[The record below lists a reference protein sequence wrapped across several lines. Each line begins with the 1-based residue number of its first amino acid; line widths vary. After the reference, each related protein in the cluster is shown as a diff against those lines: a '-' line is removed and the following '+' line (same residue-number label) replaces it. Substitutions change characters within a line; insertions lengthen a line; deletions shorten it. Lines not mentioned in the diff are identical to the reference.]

1 MTTMM
6 SLSSVIFLVAP
17 GYDLASVYIFLTAQL
32 GELGVASAT
41 TIKVIAIVV
50 LSMGLLQI
58 ISKKTGLNVKKQGA

>member
-1 MTTMM
+1 
-6 SLSSVIFLVAP
+6 
-17 GYDLASVYIFLTAQL
+17 L

-50 LSMGLLQI
+50 VSMGLLQF